1 MESLSFISLGG
12 VGDVT
17 KNMYL
22 YTLGNPILIID
33 CGIGFVDETI
43 PGVDLVI
50 PDVTFLIN
58 EIKNG
63 KKIVAMLLTHG
74 HEDHI
79 GALPFILPQLPQFPI
94 YATTL
99 TAALANEKLKDFG
112 LGSRIQTLKFSDT
125 LNLGPFTIQLTR
137 VTHSVIDAANY
148 FVKTPVGN
156 FYHGSD
162 FKFDFTPVDGK
173 PSELRKIAKWGE
185 EGVLSLFS
193 DCLGAER
200 PGHTP
205 SELKIAESFDEEF
218 RRAKGKIFVTTYSSN
233 ISRMN
238 QAIEV
243 ALKHGRKVCFIGRSF
258 LKARDIGRKLSYM
271 SLPQSA
277 EVRPQDVKRLKP
289 SQVMILV
296 AGSQAQADS
305 GLMRIASDNDQD
317 LRINSGDSVIFSAD
331 PIPGNENNINRLID
345 LLSKK
350 EARVVYSEIT
360 DEFHVSGHG
369 SEMDLKLM
377 ISLTNPKFLLPIGGT
392 FRQMVAYRELARSM
406 GYTDDKIILLERV
419 QEVLFSQHGFRMGR
433 KIEAAQ
439 VYVDQLTGEEVEK
452 YVIMDRKKISE
463 EGVVIIVV
471 EVDSETGQLVSKPEV
486 VTKGLVYPNKE
497 KFVSKLE
504 LELQKIFNKRPQNHT
519 NVMFYRKLI
528 QQKAEDILWRDKRE
542 PLVVPVVLE
551 V

>member
-22 YTLGNPILIID
+22 YTLGNQILIID

-112 LGSRIQTLKFSDT
+112 LGSHIQTLKFSDT
-125 LNLGPFTIQLTR
+125 LNLGPFTVQLTR

-271 SLPQSA
+271 SLPQNM
-277 EVRPQDVKRLKP
+277 EVRPQDVRRLKP

-305 GLMRIASDNDQD
+305 GLMRITSDNDKD
-317 LRINSGDSVIFSAD
+317 LKINSGDSVIFSAD

-377 ISLTNPKFLLPIGGT
+377 IALTNPKFLLPIGGT

-419 QEVLFSQHGFRMGR
+419 QEVLFSQHGFRLGR

-463 EGVVIIVV
+463 EGVVIIVI
-471 EVDSETGQLVSKPEV
+471 ELDSETGQLVSKPEV

-497 KFVSKLE
+497 KFVTKLE
-504 LELQKIFNKRPQNHT
+504 LELQKIFDKRQQNNT

-542 PLVVPVVLE
+542 PLVIPVVLE

>member
-22 YTLGNPILIID
+22 YTLGNQILIID